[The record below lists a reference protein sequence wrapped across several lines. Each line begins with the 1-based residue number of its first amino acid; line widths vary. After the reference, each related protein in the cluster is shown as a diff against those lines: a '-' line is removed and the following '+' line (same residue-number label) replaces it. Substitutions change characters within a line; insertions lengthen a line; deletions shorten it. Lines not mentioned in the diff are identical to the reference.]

1 MAQRAG
7 TNKEEEHPKL
17 PLTTCTLAGGCR
29 TDFQVEITMDS
40 QWRWVHDARKN
51 MYQNCIKEG
60 TMEWDQTIVEDEETC
75 GTRCAMEGIDAK
87 SYEDTYGVSTYPGG
101 VKLQFVNGQSI
112 GSRLYMMEDETHYKM
127 FKLLNREFTL
137 DIDVSTLECGLNGAV
152 YFVEMEADG
161 GKGMGTNTAGAKY
174 GTGYCDAQCPHDLK
188 FIQGQC
194 NLRDW
199 HQTPTGPVGHY
210 GNCCSH
216 LGGQL
221 RCNCLHGAPLRDI
234 GSVQVRGGRGQQ
246 VRGHAF
252 RLHVL
257 WQAPFE
263 GELSVFGRY
272 KGVCDRDGCDYNSYR
287 LGNETFF
294 GKGPQFTIDTS
305 KPVTVVTQFITH
317 DNTDTGDLVEIRR
330 IYVQDGKVI
339 KNSVASNLVSAS
351 SGVARGNSIT
361 DEFCRAQK
369 KVFDNKDD
377 FAMKGGLKA
386 MGRALGRGMVLVVS
400 LWDDEL
406 TKMNWLDSAAPTD
419 NLKRYPLSKPGV
431 QRGPCSTDAGD
442 PQRLRSMY
450 GEAFVKYSSVMV
462 GEIG

>member
-210 GNCCSH
+210 GNCCSEMDIWEANFAATAYTAHPCETLGPFRCEGDGDNKCGDTPSDCTCCGRHH
-216 LGGQL
+216 LKES
-221 RCNCLHGAPLRDI
+221 CLCC
-234 GSVQVRGGRGQQ
+234 
-246 VRGHAF
+246 
-252 RLHVL
+252 
-257 WQAPFE
+257 
-263 GELSVFGRY
+263 GRY

-450 GEAFVKYSSVMV
+450 GEAFVKYSSV
-462 GEIG
+462 